1 MDNILLIQLPLH
13 PFTAWEPTGNI
24 PLAPALLAAAA
35 DLPPTSVMQQES
47 LNYLGDKALFNLI
60 KQKKPALLAVTFYLW
75 NRDRT
80 IYLIRKLKNW
90 NNELIVIAGGPEI
103 TADNHILLGEE
114 SIDLFVIGEGEPYAK
129 DIFSLKSVKAIL
141 NSGNRV
147 LGPVTNLK
155 PPHFWPDP
163 YEKGILTITPKGS
176 AHIESQRGCSSTCSY
191 CAYRKTSPVPR
202 IVPAD
207 IVLNKIKSLHEKG
220 VSELVFLD
228 PTFNKR
234 PDLDFLLSGLSE
246 FSIDSFA
253 EIRADIIHSQ
263 ETADSLKK
271 AGFHSL
277 EVGLQTFNNIV
288 LKAIGRGGNPNSVLR
303 GAGYLKRSG
312 ITPIIDLIL
321 GLPGDTPNSIIKAA
335 NELVK
340 LGLNDQ
346 VQAFILSILP
356 GTELKSTAKELGL
369 TYNINPPYNITTSA
383 PFSLADLLQTREE
396 VSDILGYDPD
406 PPPRPV
412 LSESFPGMEIFIPE
426 SSISTISPS
435 VRHGVLRINTA
446 NAWKYRSQ
454 ILNKIRERRENDP
467 YCPLDIIINSEQQFP
482 FDLFDLINQIGEPSC
497 YTTQKAGIY
506 GLPGLIRL
514 AVIAPSELDQSWLT
528 ECSQYA
534 VTVIQSAE
542 PVTLPGGQI
551 GLLLEGQF
559 NLSEL
564 SSLYT
569 QAPHLVFFVDQNL
582 EKLWNLD
589 ILELS

>member
-1 MDNILLIQLPLH
+1 MGSILLIQLPLH

-35 DLPPTSVMQQES
+35 DLPPASVMQQEN
-47 LNYLGDKALFNLI
+47 LNYLGDKALFDLI
-60 KQKKPALLAVTFYLW
+60 KLKKPSILGVTLYLW
-75 NRDRT
+75 NKERT
-80 IYLIRKLKNW
+80 IHLLRRLKNW
-90 NNELIVIAGGPEI
+90 NNELVIIAGGPEV
-103 TADNHILLGEE
+103 TADNSILLNEK
-114 SIDLFVIGEGEPYAK
+114 SVDLFVIGEGEPFAK
-129 DIFSLKSVKAIL
+129 EIFSINSLRAIIS
-141 NSGNRV
+141 NGTRTI
-147 LGPVTNLK
+147 GPATNLP
-155 PPHFWPDP
+155 PPHLWPDP
-163 YEKGILTITPKGS
+163 YKKGILTVASNGS

-207 IVLNKIKSLHEKG
+207 IVLSKIQYLKKNG

-234 PDLDFLLSGLSE
+234 PDLDKLLKGLSE

-263 ETADSLKK
+263 EAADALKN

-277 EVGLQTFNNIV
+277 EVGLQTFNQRV
-288 LKAIGRGGNPNSVLR
+288 LKAIGRGGNPNSVLG
-303 GAGYLKRSG
+303 GAEYLKQSG

-321 GLPGDTPNSIIKAA
+321 GLPGDTPKSIVEAA
-335 NELVK
+335 SRLVDLD
-340 LGLNDQ
+340 LGDQ
-346 VQAFILSILP
+346 VQSFILSILP
-356 GTELKSTAKELGL
+356 GTELKATAKALGL
-369 TYNINPPYNITTSA
+369 TYNINPPYNIITSGS
-383 PFSLADLLQTREE
+383 FSLTDLLQSREE

-412 LSESFPGMEIFIPE
+412 LSETFPGMEVFIPE
-426 SSISTISPS
+426 DSISVTSPS

-446 NAWKYRSQ
+446 DAWQYRDQ
-454 ILNKIRERRENDP
+454 IINKIRERRNKDP
-467 YCPLDIIINSEQQFP
+467 YCPLDIILNSERQFP
-482 FDLFDLINQIGEPSC
+482 FDLFDLISAIKEPSC
-497 YTTQKAGIY
+497 YTTQKASIY
-506 GLPGLIRL
+506 DLPGLIRL
-514 AVIAPSELDQSWLT
+514 AVIAPLELDQSWLT

-534 VTVIQSAE
+534 VTVIQSIK

-551 GLLLEGQF
+551 GLLLKGEF

-569 QAPHLVFFVDQNL
+569 QAPHLIFFADQNL

-589 ILELS
+589 ILELG